1 MAGSITSDGTGAG
14 SYTSLMAGLTPS
26 TTYYVRSYAI
36 NASGTAYGQERSFQ
50 TTAQAS
56 GPVTPPLVG
65 THAVVKTDSNHIMG
79 GLISGDGNSPITAQG
94 VCWNRTGTPTMADS
108 VVNFTPVGVG
118 QYSLSVDLPQ
128 GCNETF
134 YVRAFVQN
142 GAGIAY
148 GQQVSTTNGFVP
160 KMGASQ
166 LTQIGAT
173 TATLQTTIM
182 ASGGCAVTERGV
194 CWSTS
199 PGPTNGNPQF
209 RTVCGSD
216 TGTYSCQLN
225 NLVPQ
230 TLYYVRAYMTNITGT
245 YYGAEQSFT
254 TDTTSA
260 LYIGKP
266 YAGGIIFDLD
276 STGQHGLV
284 CAPSDQG
291 NFQWGCVGT
300 DIPNTST
307 AVGTGATNTAYI
319 LAGCT
324 QRPIAASVC
333 ADLVLNGYSDWYLPS
348 IDELQLIYSRL
359 YLQGLG
365 GFWGLY
371 WSSSQNVPTNAWG
384 MHFIHGYVFN
394 GYKGNYQVRA
404 VRAF

>member
-1 MAGSITSDGTGAG
+1 
-14 SYTSLMAGLTPS
+14 MAGLMPS
-26 TTYYVRSYAI
+26 TVYYVRSYAI

-56 GPVTPPLVG
+56 GPVTYPSVLTQSV
-65 THAVVKTDSNHIMG
+65 TKTDSNHVIG
-79 GLISGDGNSPITAQG
+79 GIVVDGGNSPITAQG
-94 VCWNRTGTPTMADS
+94 ICWNLTGMPTMADS

-118 QYSLSVDLPQ
+118 QYSLAVNLPQ

-134 YVRAFVQN
+134 YVRAFGQN

-148 GQQVSTTNGFVP
+148 GQEVSTNNGFAP
-160 KMGASQ
+160 ILGASQ

-173 TATLQTTIM
+173 TATLQTTIL
-182 ASGGCAVTERGV
+182 ASRGCAVTERGV

-199 PGPTNGNPQF
+199 PGPSNGNPLF

-216 TGTYSCQLN
+216 TGTYSCQLS

-230 TLYYVRAYMTNITGT
+230 TLYYVRAYMTDFTGT
-245 YYGAEQSFT
+245 HYGSEQSFT

-276 STGQHGLV
+276 STGHHGLV

-291 NFQWGCVGT
+291 AYPWGCNVT

-307 AVGTGATNTAYI
+307 AVGTGLSNTNFITFVCAE
-319 LAGCT
+319 
-324 QRPIAASVC
+324 RPIAASVC
-333 ADLVLNGYSDWYLPS
+333 ADLVLNGYSDWFLPS
-348 IDELQLIYSRL
+348 LGELQLMCSRL
-359 YLQGLG
+359 HSQGLG
-365 GFWGLY
+365 GFGGSY
-371 WSSSQNVPTNAWG
+371 WSSSQIYPYDAWFMVFYYGNV
-384 MHFIHGYVFN
+384 V
-394 GYKGNYQVRA
+394 GNYGYGKDWYIQVRA